1 MDIELRRGQPDDA
14 GMLTP
19 LARQTFVESHGH
31 SASAEDILQYME
43 RKLTEDILRDELAD
57 AANWFTLAFLDG
69 MLAGYAKIIFNQPHK
84 DIAVTPVAKLERIYT
99 LASVHGRGVGQ
110 ALWDHQ
116 LDLARQHGQK
126 GIWLYTWTENHRAIA
141 FYRRNGMVVA
151 GRHDFEI
158 SATHSNPNHLMW
170 LDFSCVK
177 HDPI

>member
-1 MDIELRRGQPDDA
+1 MGIELRRGQSDDA
-14 GMLTP
+14 GILTP

-31 SASAEDILQYME
+31 SASAEDIRQYMD
-43 RKLTEDILRDELAD
+43 RKLTEAILREELD
-57 AANWFTLAFLDG
+57 DQRNWFTLAFLDG
-69 MLAGYAKIIFNQPHK
+69 ELAGYAKIIFDQVHPE
-84 DIAVTPVAKLERIYT
+84 ILAAPVAKLERIYT
-99 LASVHGRGVGQ
+99 LSSVHGRGVGQ

-116 LDLARQHGQK
+116 VELARQHRQA

-170 LDFSCVK
+170 LRFAG
-177 HDPI
+177 

>member
-14 GMLTP
+14 SKLTP

-31 SASAEDILQYME
+31 SASDGDIGQYME
-43 RKLTEDILRDELAD
+43 RKLAEDILRDELAD
-57 AANWFTLAFLDG
+57 PANWYTLAFLDG
-69 MLAGYAKIIFNQPHK
+69 MLAGYAKIIFNQPHRV
-84 DIAVTPVAKLERIYT
+84 IAATPVAKLERIYT

-110 ALWDHQ
+110 ALWEHQ
-116 LDLARQHGQK
+116 LELAREHGQK
-126 GIWLYTWTENHRAIA
+126 GVWLYTWTENHRAIA

-170 LDFSCVK
+170 LDFSRLIRN
-177 HDPI
+177 PF